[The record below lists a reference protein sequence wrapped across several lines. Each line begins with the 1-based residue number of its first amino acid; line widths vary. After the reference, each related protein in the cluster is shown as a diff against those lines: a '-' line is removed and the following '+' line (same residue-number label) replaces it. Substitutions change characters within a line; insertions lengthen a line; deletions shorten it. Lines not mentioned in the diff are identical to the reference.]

1 MVESSLIVFFGEV
14 MKALNKYG
22 IAALGVAF
30 ILAGCSSSSKVAV
43 DASPSVSA
51 TPTPTPTP
59 TWPLTG
65 MESKAASATKPVVV
79 IKVENDPMIRPQA
92 GLESADIIF
101 EELVEGGI
109 TRFAAI
115 FQSKFPKEIGPVRSV
130 RHVDVAIAAPVA
142 DFFVFSGGARP
153 TITYVRG
160 NAGKGVY
167 ILTEGAPGM
176 YRTNYH
182 PAPHNLFISPLSLIK
197 SMKKTK
203 TPSQPM
209 FMAGT
214 RTVAKTPSAPTPAV
228 TESGSASPS
237 SSAKPVPDV
246 AAKLITKVN
255 LRFSNSENPAWAWSK
270 SLGKWVRSEGSVPA
284 FARSGARLSATNV
297 VVLKVKTQDAG
308 YRDPAGNFVPR
319 TMLQGTGKGWLM
331 VDHKQL
337 PVTWSKPELKSP
349 FTFIDAAGNSVS
361 LKPGNTWVELIPLGE
376 GDAKFTYVKSK
387 KESASPKS

>member
-1 MVESSLIVFFGEV
+1 

-30 ILAGCSSSSKVAV
+30 ILAGCSSNSKVA
-43 DASPSVSA
+43 DQASPSVSA

-65 MESKAASATKPVVV
+65 VASKSASATKPVLV
-79 IKVENDPMIRPQA
+79 IKVENDPMIRPQS

-109 TRFAAI
+109 TRFATI
-115 FQSKFPKEIGPVRSV
+115 WQSKFPKEIGPVRSV

-153 TITYVRG
+153 TISYVRG

-182 PAPHNLFISPLSLIK
+182 SAPHNLFISPLRLIK
-197 SMKKTK
+197 GMKKTK
-203 TPSQPM
+203 TPTQPM
-209 FMAGT
+209 FLAGT
-214 RTVAKTPSAPTPAV
+214 RTVAEAPPTPTPAV
-228 TESGSASPS
+228 TESASPS
-237 SSAKPVPDV
+237 TSAKPLPDV

-255 LRFSNSENPAWAWSK
+255 LRFSSSENPAWAWSK

-284 FARSGARLSATNV
+284 FARSGVRLSATNV

-308 YRDPAGNFVPR
+308 YRDPAGSFVPR
-319 TMLQGTGKGWLM
+319 TILEGTGKGWLL

-337 PVTWSKPELKSP
+337 PITWSKPKLKSP
-349 FTFIDAAGNSVS
+349 FTFRDAAGNPVS
-361 LKPGNTWVELIPLGE
+361 LKPGNTWVELIPIDDGN
-376 GDAKFTYVKSK
+376 AKFTYPKAK
-387 KESASPKS
+387 KVASATPKK